1 VFNLT
6 FNDTYVYFTCRAA
19 APAPPRR
26 SLFENLVASS
36 PVASWLK
43 VRSWLW
49 RKSNAAFIHHL
60 EFAASRI

>member
-1 VFNLT
+1 VRENTDHCTAEDNAIPLF
-6 FNDTYVYFTCRAA
+6 FGCG
-19 APAPPRR
+19 RR
-26 SLFENLVASS
+26 QRLENLVASS

-43 VRSWLW
+43 VRSSLW